1 MNIAL
6 AINGYRSESECNER
20 ELLCLKSLRELQ
32 GVELYNVNNSE
43 THIDGFETLHLE
55 HHTRFPFVNQIM
67 NTVVDNTSADTTVLF
82 VNSDIIVKQHLIDHL
97 DDKFD
102 TYMGSRVDIE
112 LIDGNYK
119 PIEYCVHGFDL
130 FGVSARWWKR
140 NRRIFPDMYL
150 GRPYWDTVYY
160 VLCMQHSNCKIIN
173 QHPVSLYH
181 VKHERVWEH
190 VKCEYKTHNEQQ
202 VHSIKDFN
210 KWWQYVYGVLLKRPD
225 KNDVKFWVP
234 LMDEQ
239 RVADQ
244 LFKI

>member
-32 GVELYNVNNSE
+32 GVVLYNVNNSE
-43 THIDGFETLHLE
+43 TQIDGFETLHLE

-82 VNSDIIVKQHLIDHL
+82 VNSDIIVKQLLIDHL

-119 PIEYCVHGFDL
+119 PVEYCVHGFDL
-130 FGVSARWWKR
+130 FGVTSRWWNL
-140 NRRIFPDMYL
+140 NRDLFPDMFL
-150 GRPYWDTVYY
+150 GRPYWDTVYF
-160 VLCMQHSNCKIIN
+160 VLCMRHSVCNMIN
-173 QHPVSLYH
+173 GHPACLYH
-181 VKHERVWEH
+181 VHHERVWEDISDFA
-190 VKCEYKTHNEQQ
+190 KIHNEQQ
-202 VHSIKDFN
+202 VYGVINFN
-210 KWWQYVYGVLLKRPD
+210 KWWDFVFGTLLKRPD
-225 KNDVKFWVP
+225 TGGVKNWTPVEGEYKTGVS
-234 LMDEQ
+234 L
-239 RVADQ
+239 
-244 LFKI
+244 LK